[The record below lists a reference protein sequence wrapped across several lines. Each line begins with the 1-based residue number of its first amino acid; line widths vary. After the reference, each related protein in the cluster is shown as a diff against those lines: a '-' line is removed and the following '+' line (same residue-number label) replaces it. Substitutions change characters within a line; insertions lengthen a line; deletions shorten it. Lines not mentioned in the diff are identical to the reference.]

1 MEQLKTVYLIIGG
14 GPVGIQAAKMLRK
27 SRPESSVTVLRPEP
41 FSVIY
46 CAIPYAIEG
55 IIDMDKIAKRDE
67 LVTDTGADLIKAS
80 AKNIDFDA
88 HLVTL
93 DDGRSI
99 KYNKLLIAT
108 GALPFVPPVPGKE
121 LKNILTVKTAADAER
136 IKEKAEKA
144 GKVVVIGAGAIGI
157 EQAQAMKSLGKEV
170 HLVDM
175 AAHPLPAMV
184 DGEFGEK
191 LIEELASAGIAWH
204 GSSVLKEFA
213 GKEFVEEVVLNKD
226 KRIKLDA
233 KNDFVIVSVGVQPE
247 LGIFKDTKLE
257 MARDGIKVD
266 ALMRTNIEN
275 VFAAGDCVSFYSGI
289 DNRPLGG
296 KLATNAVPMAKVAAA
311 NMLGQKRAYQ
321 GFFNGAVTCLGD
333 LRVGGTGFTQT
344 FASKKGLSTVCGYGQ
359 TTSRFPIMPGAQNV
373 RVKLVAEA
381 KTGKII
387 GGQVLG
393 PDAVAEKI
401 DLITFAI
408 QKGHTL
414 NDLANL
420 SYSAQP
426 WQTFF
431 PAANPI
437 VKAAE
442 DALASFNKKDE
453 TANEMMV
460 ENSLT

>member
-1 MEQLKTVYLIIGG
+1 MEQLKSVYLIIGG

-27 SRPESSVTVLRPEP
+27 SRPESSVIVLRPEP

-55 IIDMDKIAKRDE
+55 IIDMKKIAKKDE
-67 LVTDTGADLIKAS
+67 LVTGTGAQLIKAS
-80 AKNIDFDA
+80 AKKVNFDA

-93 DDGRSI
+93 EDGRTI

-108 GALPFVPPVPGKE
+108 GALPFIPPVPGND
-121 LKNILTVKTAADAER
+121 LRNILTVKTAADAEK
-136 IKEKAEKA
+136 IKEKAAKA
-144 GKVVVIGAGAIGI
+144 KKVVVIGAGAIGL
-157 EQAQAMKSLGKEV
+157 EQAQAMKGLGKEV

-184 DGEFGEK
+184 DKEFGEK
-191 LIEELASAGIAWH
+191 LIEELAAAGVAWH
-204 GSSVLKEFA
+204 GNSALKEFS
-213 GKEFVEEVVLNKD
+213 GKEFVEEVVLDGNR
-226 KRIKLDA
+226 RIKLDSQ
-233 KNDFVIVSVGVQPE
+233 NDFVIVSVGIKPE
-247 LGIFKDTKLE
+247 LEIFKNTKLE

-266 ALMRTNIEN
+266 ALMRTSVED

-296 KLATNAVPMAKVAAA
+296 KLATNAVPMAKVAAV
-311 NMLGQKRAYQ
+311 NMVGQKRAYQ
-321 GFFNGAVTCLGD
+321 GFFNGAVTCLND
-333 LRVGGTGFTQT
+333 MRVGGTGFTEAIAQ
-344 FASKKGLSTVCGYGQ
+344 KKGIKTVCGFGQ

-373 RVKLVAEA
+373 RIKLVAEVG
-381 KTGKII
+381 TSKII
-387 GGQVLG
+387 GGQIIG

-408 QKGHTL
+408 QKGHNLT
-414 NDLANL
+414 DLANL

-442 DALASFNKKDE
+442 DALAVLNNKNDNDYALLSKE
-453 TANEMMV
+453 SSA
-460 ENSLT
+460 